1 MSSQATAEQSRAASS
16 AGRHEQAPPLSVT
29 ARYAFAKNVLDIVVS
44 VVALVLLAPL
54 LLVIAVAIKLDS
66 PGPVF
71 FVQVRW
77 GTRRR
82 RIGEWVVHEP
92 ARFRFYKFRSM
103 THRADSTLHQEH
115 IAGYLAGSAPN
126 GNGNAR
132 YKLADDPRITRVG
145 RIIRRASLD
154 ELPQLFNVL
163 RREMSLVGPR
173 PVPVYE
179 GAYYLEHFPDRFG
192 ALPGMTGLWQVNGRC
207 DLSSREMVELDLKYV
222 REQSIGLDAKILLQ
236 TLPAV
241 VGGRGAA

>member
-1 MSSQATAEQSRAASS
+1 MSSHATAEQSRATAS
-16 AGRHEQAPPLSVT
+16 AGRHEQVPPLSVPV
-29 ARYAFAKNVLDIVVS
+29 RYAFAKDVLDVVLS
-44 VVALVLLAPL
+44 IVALLILAPL

-82 RIGEWVVHEP
+82 RVGDWVVHEP

-103 THRADSTLHQEH
+103 GDQADSSLHQAH
-115 IAGYLAGSAPN
+115 ISDYLAGSEPN

-222 REQSIGLDAKILLQ
+222 REQSVGLDARILLR
-236 TLPAV
+236 TIPAV